1 MTSKLFIGYA
11 LDQSYSFNLNQIKI
25 RTKTENKKHIVP
37 KRKININKNEITK
50 AY

>member
-25 RTKTENKKHIVP
+25 RTK
-37 KRKININKNEITK
+37 RKIKNILYQNGKSI
-50 AY
+50 